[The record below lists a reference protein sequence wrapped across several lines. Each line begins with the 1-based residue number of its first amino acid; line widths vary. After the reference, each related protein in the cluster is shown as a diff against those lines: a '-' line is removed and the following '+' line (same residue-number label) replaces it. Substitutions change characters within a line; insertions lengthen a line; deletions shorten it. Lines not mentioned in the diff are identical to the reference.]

1 VTNPKYQKV
10 TFQHVG
16 QVLHNRHRST
26 VRTLLDLAM
35 ANMHNEEL
43 ERWGP
48 ASSTAE
54 VGVAQKKTKLGH
66 LLQHRL
72 PPNPAK

>member
-1 VTNPKYQKV
+1 
-10 TFQHVG
+10 
-16 QVLHNRHRST
+16 
-26 VRTLLDLAM
+26 M

-72 PPNPAK
+72 PPNPAKWRNSFDQQ